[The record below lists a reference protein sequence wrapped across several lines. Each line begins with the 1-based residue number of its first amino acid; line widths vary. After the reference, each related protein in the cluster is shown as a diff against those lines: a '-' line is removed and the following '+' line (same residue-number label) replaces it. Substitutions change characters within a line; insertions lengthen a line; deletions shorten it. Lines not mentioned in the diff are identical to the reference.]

1 MASEN
6 LHKIKTLYGKAMFLF
21 GILLIWGCGKTV
33 ETVSTE
39 DNVSLQSAET
49 EEVMGD
55 NEPETEKAE
64 ESMEL
69 EIVEKENPGNLQP
82 EENLEEQERPK
93 VRGIFVTGAMAGTDN
108 MENLI
113 DLVDRTELNAMVID
127 IKNDEGRVT
136 YDMEIPSV
144 QDAGSCRRYIRD
156 MEALIGKC
164 KEKDIYLIAR
174 IVAFKDPY
182 MEQAKPEWCI
192 HNKDGSLFKDK
203 DGMTWLDP
211 HNEQV
216 WEYLLDIVAEALN
229 IGFDEIQFDY
239 MRFSTDPGMENVDFV
254 QTEDEEDRRQVITD
268 FVKLA
273 SDKIHELGGAISA
286 DVYGVV
292 IDSERDQ
299 KIVGQDY
306 VELSKYLDYIS
317 PMVYPSHY
325 GPYNYNIPVPDAE
338 PYRLVLTAMQAS
350 RKVMAGVDALQEVNN
365 LESGNLDAESIVT
378 ANTVSG
384 NMQTEDMTEN
394 EEEEYSMEDL
404 AALEPMDGVKAQVRP
419 WLQDFTATW
428 VKGHISYGADEI
440 RAQIQGVYDA
450 GYEEW
455 ILWNASNRYTEEGLI
470 KDE

>member
-6 LHKIKTLYGKAMFLF
+6 LHRIKAVYSKAMFLL
-21 GILLIWGCGKTV
+21 GILLIWGCGRTI

-39 DNVSLQSAET
+39 DTVSLQPAEI
-49 EEVMGD
+49 EEIKGD
-55 NEPETEKAE
+55 NEQETEKDT
-64 ESMEL
+64 ESL
-69 EIVEKENPGNLQP
+69 KPDIVEEEETENLQL
-82 EENLEEQERPK
+82 EENREEQERPK
-93 VRGIFVTGAMAGTDN
+93 VRGIFVTGPMAGTDN

-136 YDMEIPSV
+136 YDMEISSV
-144 QDAGSCRRYIRD
+144 QDVGSCRRYIRD
-156 MEALIGKC
+156 MESLIKKC

-211 HNEQV
+211 YNKQV
-216 WEYLLDIVAEALN
+216 WEYLLDIATEALN

-254 QTEDEEDRRQVITD
+254 QTETEEDRRQIITD
-268 FVKLA
+268 FVKFA

-299 KIVGQDY
+299 KIVGQNY

-350 RKVMAGVDALQEVNN
+350 RKVMAGVDALQDVNN
-365 LESGNLDAESIVT
+365 LELGNVQMD
-378 ANTVSG
+378 
-384 NMQTEDMTEN
+384 DMTEN

-404 AALEPMDGVKAQVRP
+404 AALEPMNGVKAQVRP

-455 ILWNASNRYTEEGLI
+455 ILWNASNRYTEEGLM